1 MAHEYASGFSLAD
14 LMVPTKAATIFAA
27 QESSLYM
34 GGALVPMLNCPAG
47 STQVKVPKLNAMAD
61 PTVITAEGTPSSTVP
76 GDIVVTPAVS
86 DHEPIN
92 LGLYAARSVV
102 RDLGGVDTN
111 EIGRVLGNSI
121 ASVWDKAVTA
131 AFGGLTAQEIVEDP
145 AVAPGAAK
153 MTVEDLFKAVGT
165 IRGNG
170 ETGPL
175 FGIIGTNQYANLMK
189 DIGGSAFAGGEF
201 QNTAMRNGYF
211 GTIAGVPLFVSS
223 YVNNTD
229 MNITTNPAAAIMSA
243 DAVKGATQGGV
254 NLEMSRRPE
263 AVGFDVVASLAAG
276 VAVTDADRG
285 VLIIDN
291 T

>member
-1 MAHEYASGFSLAD
+1 MANEYSSGFNLSD
-14 LMVPTKAATIFAA
+14 LMVPTKAATVFAA

-47 STQVKVPKLNAMAD
+47 STQVKVPNLDAVAD
-61 PTVITAEGTPSSTVP
+61 PTVITAESDPSTGP
-76 GDIVVTPAVS
+76 GDIVVTPQVAGS
-86 DHEPIN
+86 TPIN

-131 AFGGLTAQEIVEDP
+131 AFGGLTEQEM
-145 AVAPGAAK
+145 AGAAGTALL
-153 MTVEDLFKAVGT
+153 TVEEIFKAVGT

-170 ETGPL
+170 ETGSL
-175 FGIIGTNQYANLMK
+175 FGIIGTNQYANLMA

-223 YVNNTD
+223 YIEDINSK
-229 MNITTNPAAAIMSA
+229 NPAAAIMSA

-254 NLEMSRRPE
+254 NLEMSRRAE

-276 VAVTDADRG
+276 VSLIDANRG

-291 T
+291 AA

>member
-47 STQVKVPKLNAMAD
+47 STQVKVPKLAKIAD
-61 PTVITAEGTPSSTVP
+61 PLVVSSEADSTSGI
-76 GDIVVTPAVS
+76 GDISVTAMS
-86 DHEPIN
+86 DSSVPIN
-92 LGLYAARSVV
+92 LGLYASRSVV

-131 AFGGLTAQEIVEDP
+131 SFVGLTAQELT
-145 AVAPGAAK
+145 GAAGQGLL
-153 MTVEDLFKAVGT
+153 TVEALFEAVGT
-165 IRGNG
+165 IRGEG
-170 ETGPL
+170 ETGSL

-189 DIGGSAFAGGEF
+189 DIGGTAFAGGEF

-223 YVNNTD
+223 YINNTD
-229 MNITTNPAAAIMSA
+229 MGITTNPAAAIMSM

-254 NLEMSRRPE
+254 NLEISRRPE

-276 VAVTDADRG
+276 VAVTDAARG

-291 T
+291 AA

>member
-1 MAHEYASGFSLAD
+1 MADHEYASGFNLTH

-47 STQVKVPKLNAMAD
+47 STQVKVPSLAKLTD
-61 PTVITAEGTPSSTVP
+61 PTVISAEANSETGV
-76 GDIVVTPAVS
+76 GDITVTTMGS
-86 DHEPIN
+86 DSVPIN
-92 LGLYAARSVV
+92 LGLYASRSVV
-102 RDLGGVDTN
+102 RDLGGIDTN

-131 AFGGLTAQEIVEDP
+131 SFAGLTAQEIVEDP

-276 VAVTDADRG
+276 VALIDASRG

>member
-1 MAHEYASGFSLAD
+1 MANEYNSGFDLTH

-47 STQVKVPKLNAMAD
+47 STQIKVPKLAKMDD
-61 PTVITAEGTPSSTVP
+61 PTVITSEADSTIGI
-76 GDIVVTPAVS
+76 GDITVVPATATS
-86 DHEPIN
+86 QPID

-102 RDLGGVDTN
+102 RDIGGVDTN

-131 AFGGLTAQEIVEDP
+131 AFAGLTEQEMGAGAANTLAVSDIFE
-145 AVAPGAAK
+145 AVA
-153 MTVEDLFKAVGT
+153 T

-175 FGIIGTNQYANLMK
+175 FGIIGTNQYAALMA

-211 GTIAGVPLFVSS
+211 GTIAGVPLYVSS
-223 YVNNTD
+223 YVNDTD
-229 MNITTNPAAAIMSA
+229 MGTVAHKPAACIMSA
-243 DAVKGATQGGV
+243 DAVKGAIQGGV
-254 NLEMSRRPE
+254 KLEMSRRAE

-276 VAVTDADRG
+276 VAVTDATRG
-285 VLIIDN
+285 VIIIDEA
-291 T
+291 

>member
-1 MAHEYASGFSLAD
+1 MANEYNSGFNLAD
-14 LMVPTKAATIFAA
+14 LMVPTKAATVFAA

-47 STQVKVPKLNAMAD
+47 STQVKVPNLDAMAD
-61 PTVITAEGTPSSTVP
+61 PTVISAEADPSVGP
-76 GDIVVTPAVS
+76 GDIVVTPAVAGS
-86 DHEPIN
+86 TPIN
-92 LGLYAARSVV
+92 LGLYASRSVV

-131 AFGGLTAQEIVEDP
+131 SFAGLTAQEIEGTASPVGTKP
-145 AVAPGAAK
+145 

-170 ETGPL
+170 ETGAL

-223 YVNNTD
+223 YINNTD
-229 MNITTNPAAAIMSA
+229 MGITTNPAAAIMSA

-254 NLEMSRRPE
+254 NLEMSRRAE

-276 VAVTDADRG
+276 VSLIDATRG

-291 T
+291 V

>member
-1 MAHEYASGFSLAD
+1 MAHEYASGFSLTD

-47 STQVKVPKLNAMAD
+47 STQVKVPKLAKITD
-61 PTVITAEGTPSSTVP
+61 PTVVSTEADSTTGI
-76 GDIVVTPAVS
+76 GDISVTAMS
-86 DHEPIN
+86 DSSVPIN
-92 LGLYAARSVV
+92 LGLYASRSVV

-131 AFGGLTAQEIVEDP
+131 SFAGLTEQEMGAGAANTLAVSDIFE
-145 AVAPGAAK
+145 AVA
-153 MTVEDLFKAVGT
+153 T

-170 ETGPL
+170 ETGAL
-175 FGIIGTNQYANLMK
+175 FGIIGTNQYAALMA

-211 GTIAGVPLFVSS
+211 GTIAGVPLYVSS
-223 YVNNTD
+223 YVNDTD
-229 MNITTNPAAAIMSA
+229 MGTTAHKPAACIMSA

-254 NLEMSRRPE
+254 NLEISRRPE

-276 VAVTDADRG
+276 VAVTDATRG
-285 VLIIDN
+285 VIIIDEA
-291 T
+291 

>member
-1 MAHEYASGFSLAD
+1 MAHEYASGFSLTD

-47 STQVKVPKLNAMAD
+47 STQVKVPKLAKITD
-61 PTVITAEGTPSSTVP
+61 PTVVSTEADSTTGI
-76 GDIVVTPAVS
+76 GDISVTAMS
-86 DHEPIN
+86 DSSVAIN
-92 LGLYAARSVV
+92 LGLYASRSVV

-131 AFGGLTAQEIVEDP
+131 SFAGLTEQEMGAGAANTLAVSDIFE
-145 AVAPGAAK
+145 AVA
-153 MTVEDLFKAVGT
+153 T

-170 ETGPL
+170 ETGAL
-175 FGIIGTNQYANLMK
+175 FGIIGTNQYAALMA

-211 GTIAGVPLFVSS
+211 GTIAGVPLYVSS
-223 YVNNTD
+223 YVNDTD
-229 MNITTNPAAAIMSA
+229 MGTTAHKPAACIMSA

-254 NLEMSRRPE
+254 NLEISRRPE

-276 VAVTDADRG
+276 VAVTDATRG
-285 VLIIDN
+285 VIIIDEA
-291 T
+291 

>member
-1 MAHEYASGFSLAD
+1 MAHEYASGFSLTD

-47 STQVKVPKLNAMAD
+47 STQVKVPKLAKITD
-61 PTVITAEGTPSSTVP
+61 PTVVSSEADSTSGI
-76 GDIVVTPAVS
+76 GDISVTAMS
-86 DHEPIN
+86 DSSVPIN
-92 LGLYAARSVV
+92 LGLYASRSVV

-131 AFGGLTAQEIVEDP
+131 SFAGLTAQEMT
-145 AVAPGAAK
+145 GAAGTALL
-153 MTVEDLFKAVGT
+153 TVEELFKAVGT
-165 IRGNG
+165 IRGEG

-223 YVNNTD
+223 YINNTD
-229 MNITTNPAAAIMSA
+229 MSITTNPAAAIMSA

-254 NLEMSRRPE
+254 NLEISRRPE

-276 VAVTDADRG
+276 VAVTDASRG

-291 T
+291 AA